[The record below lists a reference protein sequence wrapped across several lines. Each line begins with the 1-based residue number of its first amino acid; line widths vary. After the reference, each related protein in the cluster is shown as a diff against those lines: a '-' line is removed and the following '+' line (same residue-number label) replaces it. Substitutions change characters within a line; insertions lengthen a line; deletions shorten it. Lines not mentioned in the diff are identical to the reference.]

1 MVRSGDFLD
10 LRRRAA
16 MIFLRADCYRQSD
29 RGDIEL
35 PVHQGVAA
43 AELSQSYVARKDC
56 PTVPQ
61 RHLIPYRVR
70 MEKNPGGPK
79 GETAADRDA

>member
-16 MIFLRADCYRQSD
+16 MIFLPADCYRQSD
-29 RGDIEL
+29 RDDIEL

-43 AELSQSYVARKDC
+43 AELSQSLRRPERSSNSTTASFDPYV
-56 PTVPQ
+56 
-61 RHLIPYRVR
+61 H
-70 MEKNPGGPK
+70 MEKNPGGP
-79 GETAADRDA
+79 ERRDCR